1 MLMGADHLCA
11 LAVVAAP
18 GATDVVRAGARAPT
32 TIPILLAAWRSFALG
47 LRWGV
52 GHGAGLAVVCAVFFA
67 LRRDVDLDRLGDVT
81 DKVVGASMVVLG
93 VVSPAS
99 PRRWRAR
106 RRAERDNIADRD
118 ARGAGERDIH
128 RAAATAADPDACIA
142 SSAATTA
149 AESEASPPHAA
160 LVLEAAS
167 DAHAAA
173 HELDLPHVHV
183 ASHPLDEARG
193 ANDEDRSDDAGRRRP
208 AGKPA
213 DARKGGGDPSARSSS
228 DALDASAEASA
239 AARSRWSAGIGF
251 VHGLAGPSG
260 VLAVLPGVVLADA
273 SASASYL
280 VAFFLAST
288 ASMGAFAALF
298 GAATHGDPARGGGG
312 GGGATTGTRSA
323 GSGGRRRAEA
333 RVGFGGRGRDGGG
346 RARDARAGVRPSDA
360 PRDGAQPLRRAAP
373 PSARGSLCRPW
384 DSREPVNERDVG
396 TLERRRRE
404 GRPS

>member
-1 MLMGADHLCA
+1 MGADHLCA

-93 VVSPAS
+93 VVSLAS
-99 PRRWRAR
+99 LRRWRAR
-106 RRAERDNIADRD
+106 RRAEREHIADRD

-183 ASHPLDEARG
+183 ASRPLDEARG
-193 ANDEDRSDDAGRRRP
+193 ANDEDRRDDAGRRRP

-298 GAATHGDPARGGGG
+298 GAATHGATRRAAAESEARGDDRDEERGLSK
-312 GGGATTGTRSA
+312 GGAEAEASEWGSA
-323 GSGGRRRAEA
+323 GEEGTEA
-333 RVGFGGRGRDGGG
+333 
-346 RARDARAGVRPSDA
+346 DARATRERVSDRA
-360 PRDGAQPLRRAAP
+360 TRLAMALNLFAACAALAVGALWLAL
-373 PSARGSLCRPW
+373 SSLGLLGSL
-384 DSREPVNERDVG
+384 
-396 TLERRRRE
+396 
-404 GRPS
+404 

>member
-1 MLMGADHLCA
+1 MGADHLCA

-93 VVSPAS
+93 VVSLAS
-99 PRRWRAR
+99 LRRWRAR
-106 RRAERDNIADRD
+106 RRAEREHIADRD

-193 ANDEDRSDDAGRRRP
+193 ANDEDRRDDAGRRRP

-298 GAATHGDPARGGGG
+298 GAATHG
-312 GGGATTGTRSA
+312 AT
-323 GSGGRRRAEA
+323 RRAAAEAEA
-333 RVGFGGRGRDGGG
+333 RGDDRDEERGLSKGGAEAEASEWGSAGEEGTE
-346 RARDARAGVRPSDA
+346 ADARATRERVSDRA
-360 PRDGAQPLRRAAP
+360 TRLAMALNLFAACAALAVGALWLAL
-373 PSARGSLCRPW
+373 SSLGLLGSL
-384 DSREPVNERDVG
+384 
-396 TLERRRRE
+396 
-404 GRPS
+404 

>member
-1 MLMGADHLCA
+1 MGADHLCA

-93 VVSPAS
+93 VVSLAS
-99 PRRWRAR
+99 LRRWRAR
-106 RRAERDNIADRD
+106 RRAEREHIADRD

-298 GAATHGDPARGGGG
+298 GAATHG
-312 GGGATTGTRSA
+312 AT
-323 GSGGRRRAEA
+323 RRAAAEAEA
-333 RVGFGGRGRDGGG
+333 RGDDRDEERGLSKGGAEAEASEWGSAGEEGTE
-346 RARDARAGVRPSDA
+346 ADARERVSDRA
-360 PRDGAQPLRRAAP
+360 TRLAMALNLFAACAALAVGALWLAL
-373 PSARGSLCRPW
+373 SSLGLLGSL
-384 DSREPVNERDVG
+384 
-396 TLERRRRE
+396 
-404 GRPS
+404 

>member
-1 MLMGADHLCA
+1 MGADHLCA

-93 VVSPAS
+93 VVSLAS
-99 PRRWRAR
+99 LRRWRAR
-106 RRAERDNIADRD
+106 RRAEREHIADRD

-183 ASHPLDEARG
+183 ASRPLDEARG
-193 ANDEDRSDDAGRRRP
+193 ANDEDRRDDAGRRRP

-213 DARKGGGDPSARSSS
+213 DARKGVGDPSTRSSS
-228 DALDASAEASA
+228 DPLDASAAASA

-298 GAATHGDPARGGGG
+298 GAATHGATRRAAAAEALCDRDEERGLSK
-312 GGGATTGTRSA
+312 GGAEASEGSA
-323 GSGGRRRAEA
+323 GQEGTEA
-333 RVGFGGRGRDGGG
+333 
-346 RARDARAGVRPSDA
+346 DARATRERVSDRA
-360 PRDGAQPLRRAAP
+360 TRLAMALNLFAACAALAIGALWLAL
-373 PSARGSLCRPW
+373 SSLGLLGSL
-384 DSREPVNERDVG
+384 
-396 TLERRRRE
+396 
-404 GRPS
+404 